1 MRHFSRHAN
10 ALTKRGMGVN
20 GFADVDGVCTH
31 LDGQHYLADHVACV
45 GADHA
50 AAQDLAVAPAS
61 MTARS
66 CFGPVIKQQLGN
78 TLFAAPPEASVCSAQ
93 RSRS

>member
-1 MRHFSRHAN
+1 MRHLSRHAY
-10 ALTKRGMGVN
+10 ALAQCGVSVD
-20 GFADVDGVCTH
+20 GFADIYGVCAH